1 MYSESEGLIFCYVCK
16 LFSEEYDNT
25 FVKEGFSN
33 WKKIDTVV
41 RSHES
46 SKEHNSCMMSY
57 IEYLQRDSNIDASIV
72 KTMESEVQYWI
83 KVLKILVAGI
93 RYLTER
99 GLPLRGK
106 DETLGPRNNGNF
118 LGSMELI
125 AEFDP
130 FMEEHIKIYSHK
142 GRGSVS
148 YLSETIY
155 EKFVEVMAIKVFN
168 YK

>member
-1 MYSESEGLIFCYVCK
+1 MYSESKSSIFCYVCK
-16 LFSEEYDNT
+16 LFSKEHDNT

-33 WKKIDTVV
+33 WKKIDEVV
-41 RSHES
+41 RSHEN

-57 IEYLQRDSNIDASIV
+57 IEYLQRDSNIDASIM
-72 KTMESEVQYWI
+72 KTNEVQYWI
-83 KVLKILVAGI
+83 NVLKRVVAGI

-106 DETLGPRNNGNF
+106 DETIGSPNNGNF

-130 FMEEHIKIYSHK
+130 FVEEHNK
-142 GRGSVS
+142 
-148 YLSETIY
+148 
-155 EKFVEVMAIKVFN
+155 
-168 YK
+168 